1 MNQYSHRL
9 VSYLHYTHGSLKQ
22 VSLHV
27 ETFFF
32 FKNSSISCVCV
43 CTSLSVCVQGWSV
56 TVDQARRHGGY
67 ASYQPTGEQVEL
79 QCSATEH
86 APHSG
91 RGHCQH
97 RYCYCMYS
105 PLSLFEISDAF
116 NVAVWP
122 QGGGCGPGNK
132 HNFPL
137 HFTLS

>member
-1 MNQYSHRL
+1 MNQYSL
-9 VSYLHYTHGSLKQ
+9 VSYLQNSHDSHKP
-22 VSLHV
+22 VRLHV
-27 ETFFF
+27 Y
-32 FKNSSISCVCV
+32 KNITHPSPVCV
-43 CTSLSVCVQGWSV
+43 CAPSCLYVCVQGWSV
-56 TVDQARRHGGY
+56 AEDQARGHGGS
-67 ASYQPTGEQVEL
+67 ASYQPTGEHVDMQG
-79 QCSATEH
+79 SATEH

-91 RGHCQH
+91 SGHCQH

-116 NVAVWP
+116 NVAFWP